1 MASPDDRVSYS
12 KGVPAT
18 KEIRRKTS
26 FSYHDFITIF
36 CPPDAFF
43 ITLVTKADQ
52 GGILGCNLFIKN
64 K

>member
-18 KEIRRKTS
+18 KGIRRKTS
-26 FSYHDFITIF
+26 FSDHDFITIF

-43 ITLVTKADQ
+43 IILVTKADHD
-52 GGILGCNLFIKN
+52 GILVCNLVIKN